1 MNTGER
7 IRQIRL
13 SKGMTQT
20 ELGKRCGMADSRIG
34 VYERGENKPKP
45 ETLNRIATA
54 LDVDPSV
61 LEPND

>member
-1 MNTGER
+1 MTTGER

-45 ETLNRIATA
+45 ETLNRIAMA

-61 LEPND
+61 LETHN